1 MFFSRRYSLISIGD
15 FIVMK
20 PEVQRRPEVWTKLW
34 EGIARND
41 AETPCCGRQ
50 EAQPENWFIIICD
63 ILWHL

>member
-1 MFFSRRYSLISIGD
+1 
-15 FIVMK
+15 MK